1 MAGPGREH
9 PPAGGT
15 APLSSSPQLEQ
26 GHHHHHLPPAMKR
39 GDTWPSPATPQTC
52 GCHLSRA
59 CPQLCYGLGGSL
71 DINSALGTRGLTCT
85 LNQSDHPEDSPL
97 TVEEVTDVQRRLN
110 LSLVSAG
117 GSTWVVRP
125 HLPFPPPQSWAPPP
139 LSCSLRPGREWMST
153 HVLSGSSSTS
163 NVDKLS
169 CGVLSGQS
177 VAVASGN

>member
-26 GHHHHHLPPAMKR
+26 GHHHHLPPAMKR

-97 TVEEVTDVQRRLN
+97 TVEAATDVQRRLN

-125 HLPFPPPQSWAPPP
+125 HLPSHPPPPKLGSPTPALFSKTGAGVDEHP
-139 LSCSLRPGREWMST
+139 CSQWQLLHFQRGQAFVWCAVWSVGGR
-153 HVLSGSSSTS
+153 
-163 NVDKLS
+163 
-169 CGVLSGQS
+169 GQW
-177 VAVASGN
+177 